1 MTKAACWML
10 CVVLVGVVCL
20 QSSWAQMQFMDL
32 VQDEQGLN
40 YDSGWPPGQELNYAR
55 LARDLKT
62 QFFSTLT
69 GDKQQQPAGSADGT
83 KRRDRITALFIK
95 LMTRLFRQRPFQRL
109 LCGSN
114 ATCLANLNTPAY

>member
-1 MTKAACWML
+1 MKSCMYINNSLFTAFKCYKHINIILDTFQEYIQRWIDYLYYDKTFYKQFLCINTK
-10 CVVLVGVVCL
+10 
-20 QSSWAQMQFMDL
+20 
-32 VQDEQGLN
+32 
-40 YDSGWPPGQELNYAR
+40 
-55 LARDLKT
+55 LKYLL
-62 QFFSTLT
+62 FVDT

>member
-1 MTKAACWML
+1 MTKACWML
-10 CVVLVGVVCL
+10 FFVLFLLCL
-20 QSSWAQMQFMDL
+20 QHSWSQMQFLDL
-32 VQDEQGLN
+32 VQGEHGGMQ
-40 YDSGWPPGQELNYAR
+40 YDSGWPPNQDINYVR

-69 GDKQQQPAGSADGT
+69 GDKQQQAAAEGT

-114 ATCLANLNTPAY
+114 ATCLANLNTPAF